1 MIPVVAASET
11 GRAQTICVSSLQAL
25 RMWGRG
31 THRLRLQSQYRVT
44 NQTVS
49 GTVWKS
55 RRNRVIAP
63 YAKTDLTLRGVP
75 KYSGARETLL
85 EFAATMR

>member
-1 MIPVVAASET
+1 M
-11 GRAQTICVSSLQAL
+11 RAL
-25 RMWGRG
+25 RKGGRG
-31 THRLRLQSQYRVT
+31 GHGSGLHTWHRVT

-49 GTVWKS
+49 RTVWKV
-55 RRNRVIAP
+55 RRYRVIAP
-63 YAKTDLTLRGVP
+63 YAKTDLTLGGFP